1 MELLAGLIADTV
13 SGARDLLGIW
23 VTDSLNLTAQGTS
36 YVDELASLLSWLVND
51 TANAIAAMLS

>member
-13 SGARDLLGIW
+13 SGARDLLAIR
-23 VTDSLNLTAQGTS
+23 VTDSYNLTARGES

-51 TANAIAAMLS
+51 TAKAIVDLLS